1 MVNNTQSIIS
11 DILLPNLPITGPTK
25 IIGEYCPIKVKEANV
40 SRNKMNEL
48 QI

>member
-25 IIGEYCPIKVKEANV
+25 IIGEYCPIKVKEADV
-40 SRNKMNEL
+40 LRNSIYEL
-48 QI
+48 